1 MWTALQPL
9 FQPGH
14 FFAPQQVH
22 FAAPTSSNKPSQES
36 SKEKAKGKTK
46 PKPKAADWSVEE
58 TKHLLHAWAPCFE
71 RLKGSSTRMCTAI
84 WNEIYEDFKSSCDE
98 SERTLLQVKKRQ
110 QNLEYEFKQLKL
122 KSSKTGKEGLNKIK
136 ENFPYY
142 SIFDETMGYRDSVDP
157 PKMNIESSSFVPSVS
172 DAVSTPQ
179 PTSSGAK
186 ERKESSASTA
196 RKTTTNLQQVL
207 A

>member
-1 MWTALQPL
+1 
-9 FQPGH
+9 
-14 FFAPQQVH
+14 
-22 FAAPTSSNKPSQES
+22 
-36 SKEKAKGKTK
+36 
-46 PKPKAADWSVEE
+46 
-58 TKHLLHAWAPCFE
+58 
-71 RLKGSSTRMCTAI
+71 MCTAI

-122 KSSKTGKEGLNKIK
+122 KSSKTGEEGLNKIK

-157 PKMNIESSSFVPSVS
+157 AKMKIESSSFVPSVS

-186 ERKESSASTA
+186 KGRKVLQVPPA